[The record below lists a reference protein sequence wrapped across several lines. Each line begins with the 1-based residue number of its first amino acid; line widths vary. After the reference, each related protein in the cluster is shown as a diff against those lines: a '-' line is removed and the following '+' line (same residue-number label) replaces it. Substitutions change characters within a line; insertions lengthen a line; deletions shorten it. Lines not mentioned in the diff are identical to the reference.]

1 MPFSHADVATD
12 RPARY
17 GKQLASHLGRR
28 IQFKETADEWTA
40 DVEGARLRIA
50 AGDSLLHL
58 EVDAADADALARY
71 EDVLGRH
78 LERFGQRDELTVRWV
93 RRG

>member
-1 MPFSHADVATD
+1 MSQADVPTD

-28 IQFKETADEWTA
+28 IDFTEGTDQWTA
-40 DVEGARLRIA
+40 EVDGSRLLIA
-50 AGDSLLHL
+50 AAGGSLRL
-58 EVDAADADALARY
+58 EVHAPDADAQARY

-78 LERFGQRDELTVRWV
+78 LERFGQRDELTVHWV
-93 RRG
+93 RQD